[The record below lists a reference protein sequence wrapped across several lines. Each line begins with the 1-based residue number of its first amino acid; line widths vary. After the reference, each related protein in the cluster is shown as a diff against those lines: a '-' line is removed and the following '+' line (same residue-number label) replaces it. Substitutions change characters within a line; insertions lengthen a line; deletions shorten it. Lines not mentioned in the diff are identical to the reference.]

1 LSGEKIILETRG
13 RICPEEGLEI
23 KLKTVEEILK
33 ET

>member
-1 LSGEKIILETRG
+1 VEHTLKLEELIMRKDWK
-13 RICPEEGLEI
+13 I